1 MRRESNVADMDELRA
16 GVRASLPEIAQIQ
29 DPDLRDRVVEAWAL
43 ALSETEFTRIEDIPP
58 TGVPGS
64 PAMLRGT
71 QADHCRGVATM
82 ALGLVDGLKQVLGP
96 IGVDRDI
103 LIASGLCH
111 DVGKPFEFSPSN
123 LERWRAKP
131 GAVGNPS
138 IRHPAYGVHIA
149 LTVGLPEAVAHSV
162 GAHSMHAEGS
172 FVTPSLENLIIQYA
186 DIAFWKMLESADLL
200 ERQG

>member
-1 MRRESNVADMDELRA
+1 MTTMDALRD

-29 DPDLRDRVVEAWAL
+29 DPDLRDKVVEAWAV
-43 ALSETEFTRIEDIPP
+43 ALSETEFERIEDIPP

-82 ALGLVDGLKQVLGP
+82 ALGLVDGLEKAIGP
-96 IGVDRDI
+96 IDVDRDI

-111 DVGKPFEFSPSN
+111 DVGKPFEFSPRN
-123 LERWRAKP
+123 LERWRANP
-131 GAVGNPS
+131 SAVGNPS
-138 IRHPAYGVHIA
+138 VRHPVYGVYIA
-149 LTVGLPEAVAHSV
+149 LTVGLPEAVVHSI

-172 FVTPSLENLIIQYA
+172 FVAPSLENVIVQYA
-186 DIAFWKMLESADLL
+186 DIAFWKVMEGAGLLES
-200 ERQG
+200 